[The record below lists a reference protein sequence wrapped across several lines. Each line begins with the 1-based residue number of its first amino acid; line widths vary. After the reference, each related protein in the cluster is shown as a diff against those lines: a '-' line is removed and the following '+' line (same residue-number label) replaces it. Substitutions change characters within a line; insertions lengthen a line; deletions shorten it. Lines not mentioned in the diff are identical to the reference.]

1 MSQKELGLAVIGSG
15 RIGSL
20 RAILASGHPA
30 VNYLGVSDINIEN
43 AKKLAAK
50 SHAQKFTDDNHELIS
65 DPNVN
70 VVIVSTSEHEHFD
83 SVMHALEL
91 GKPVLVEKPIALSV
105 DEADK
110 MIKKSEETGTLF
122 RVGYAQRFKRRYLSG
137 KDQLLEGRR
146 PRERNVRGQPAELLG
161 KEARESP
168 VEYKARFRSDALQ
181 CVEGASRFDGH
192 RNLAALHAELVHEI
206 GARLGHFHFECS
218 ARQLRVHGEAA
229 FAEVTARAVSLGP
242 RKAVLVTRSRR

>member
-1 MSQKELGLAVIGSG
+1 MSLAHLKVKFKMSQKELGLAVIGSG

-30 VNYLGVSDINIEN
+30 VKYLGVSDINIEN

-50 SHAQKFTDDNHELIS
+50 SNAQKFTDDNHELIS

-110 MIKKSEETGTLF
+110 MIKKGFQLVTIMSD
-122 RVGYAQRFKRRYLSG
+122 QRFISSG
-137 KDQLLEGRR
+137 SKT
-146 PRERNVRGQPAELLG
+146 AIAKFKKSKS
-161 KEARESP
+161 KEEKG
-168 VEYKARFRSDALQ
+168 Y
-181 CVEGASRFDGH
+181 
-192 RNLAALHAELVHEI
+192 
-206 GARLGHFHFECS
+206 
-218 ARQLRVHGEAA
+218 
-229 FAEVTARAVSLGP
+229 
-242 RKAVLVTRSRR
+242 

>member
-30 VNYLGVSDINIEN
+30 VKYLGVSDINIEN

-50 SHAQKFTDDNHELIS
+50 SNAQKFTDYNHELIS

-110 MIKKSEETGTLF
+110 MIKKI
-122 RVGYAQRFKRRYLSG
+122 RFK
-137 KDQLLEGRR
+137 
-146 PRERNVRGQPAELLG
+146 
-161 KEARESP
+161 
-168 VEYKARFRSDALQ
+168 
-181 CVEGASRFDGH
+181 
-192 RNLAALHAELVHEI
+192 
-206 GARLGHFHFECS
+206 
-218 ARQLRVHGEAA
+218 
-229 FAEVTARAVSLGP
+229 T
-242 RKAVLVTRSRR
+242 